1 LLNASSRD
9 GQRIFVEVEDGA
21 HEGMAA

>member
-1 LLNASSRD
+1 LLNAASRE

-21 HEGMAA
+21 HEGMGG

>member
-1 LLNASSRD
+1 LLNAASRE

-21 HEGMAA
+21 HEGMGA